1 MNDAN
6 KTIEGQN
13 GTRNKWHRI
22 LYVLCICFFLTDICY
37 SFVQHYNEPLDGD
50 MGESVLPLDYIKPLY
65 QDPTGIK
72 MLLSGEPHA
81 APNRFFSHYAMYAT
95 YRTLPF
101 FLQHFADPIHSL
113 YYTNAIC
120 KTVMQLLLVLLL
132 SCIVCGGFQF
142 AKTKY
147 VLSCL
152 FFSAL
157 MQTCGF
163 TRSMGL
169 IDPSITYSFFYA
181 LPLIFLLFYLLPFIL
196 REFFN
201 KEMFRNKTTGIVYGF
216 VFLVLACFSGAINS
230 AMALVVILTLL
241 IRYFYNAFRYDSPSV
256 VKALHNMPSHY
267 YRFLLPLGLL
277 SLYSLFIGSYNTMW
291 VASLSIAERYALLPQ
306 GILQMFIADEG
317 DVSILFVKGFGILFA
332 LCLINCL
339 MASFFSDGK
348 GKQLRSM
355 FIYFLCFSAIYI
367 ALLPFG
373 GYRPYRPYII
383 RYDSVLP
390 VSCLFILYH
399 VYSSLAILEHKPNRV
414 YVRNVF
420 AVWTMAWLTLFFR
433 MDTPCTYRN
442 DMEMAAIREIQS
454 SPSDTIQLKTHP
466 TSIISWD
473 IPGTEAQ
480 SETAAKLLKLW
491 NVTEDEK
498 RFYFPKEEDLQI
510 PK

>member
-1 MNDAN
+1 ME
-6 KTIEGQN
+6 KRT
-13 GTRNKWHRI
+13 GTSNKWHKI
-22 LYVLCICFFLTDICY
+22 LYFFCVCVVLTDICY

-50 MGESVLPLDYIKPLY
+50 MGESVLPLDYIQPLY
-65 QDPTGIK
+65 QDPVGIK
-72 MLLSGEPHA
+72 MLVSGEPHA

-101 FLQHFADPIHSL
+101 FLQHFTDPIHSL

-142 AKTKY
+142 TKMKY

-157 MQTCGF
+157 LQTCGF

-201 KEMFRNKTTGIVYGF
+201 KEMFRNKIMGIVYGF
-216 VFLVLACFSGAINS
+216 VFLVLACFSGAVNS

-241 IRYFYNAFRYDSPSV
+241 IRYFYNSFRYDSHSF
-256 VKALHNMPSHY
+256 VKAVRNMPSHY

-291 VASLSIAERYALLPQ
+291 ATDLSIVERYALLPQ
-306 GILQMFIADEG
+306 GILQMFLAGEN
-317 DVSILFVKGFGILFA
+317 DVSIFFLKGFGILFA
-332 LCLINCL
+332 LCLINWL
-339 MASFFSDGK
+339 IAIFSNNGK
-348 GKQLRSM
+348 EKQLRSM

-390 VSCLFILYH
+390 VSCLFILYY
-399 VYSSLAILEHKPNRV
+399 VYSSLAILEHEWPRK

-420 AVWTMAWLTLFFR
+420 ALWTMAWLTLFFW
-433 MDTPCTYRN
+433 MDEPCTYRN
-442 DMEMAAIREIQS
+442 DKEMAAIREIQS

-491 NVTEDEK
+491 NVTENEK
-498 RFYFPKEEDLQI
+498 RFYFPKEEEAQI